1 MMNSFETD
9 SFMASI
15 TVHCPRCNS
24 DHVYRHGKT
33 PAGHVR
39 YRCPVC
45 PHVFQLTYTYEARKP
60 GVKDKIVDRRST
72 AQVFVILLAC
82 SRLVYRHTR
91 LKKLTPRQVT
101 SEKVVLDDVALI
113 CELDEQWAYV
123 GNKQHRH
130 WLWYAFDT
138 KRKRVVAYTFGPRND
153 ETCRHLLSLLSPF
166 QIGFITSDDWGSY
179 AREVPSE
186 MHLTG
191 KIFTQRIE
199 RNHLTLRTRIK
210 RLARK
215 TICFSRSVELHEK
228 VICAFIERHHFN

>member
-1 MMNSFETD
+1 
-9 SFMASI
+9 MASI

-60 GVKDKIVDRRST
+60 GVKDKIVDMAFNGSGVRDT
-72 AQVFVILLAC
+72 ARVLKIGINTVI
-82 SRLVYRHTR
+82 RTP
-91 LKKLTPRQVT
+91 KKLTPRQVT
-101 SEKVVLDDVALI
+101 SEKVVLDDVAHI

-153 ETCRHLLSLLSPF
+153 ETCRRLLSLLSPF

-199 RNHLTLRTRIK
+199 RNNLTLRMRIK

-228 VICAFIERHHFN
+228 VIGAFIERHHFN

>member
-1 MMNSFETD
+1 MPPIGLAGMVGAFETH

-39 YRCPVC
+39 YRCPAC

-60 GVKDKIVDRRST
+60 SVKDK
-72 AQVFVILLAC
+72 
-82 SRLVYRHTR
+82 SRCL
-91 LKKLTPRQVT
+91 
-101 SEKVVLDDVALI
+101 
-113 CELDEQWAYV
+113 C
-123 GNKQHRH
+123 
-130 WLWYAFDT
+130 
-138 KRKRVVAYTFGPRND
+138 ND
-153 ETCRHLLSLLSPF
+153 ETCRRLLNLLSPF

-191 KIFTQRIE
+191 KIFTQHIE
-199 RNHLTLRTRIK
+199 RNNLTLRTRIK

-215 TICFSRSVELHEK
+215 PSASLAPLSSTRKWLVSLSKGTIS
-228 VICAFIERHHFN
+228 ADWRHHHNFMVAETENISISAINKTTKLKYQIKAHHKILKSTYTHIKTK

>member
-191 KIFTQRIE
+191 KCSGLIIPD
-199 RNHLTLRTRIK
+199 
-210 RLARK
+210 
-215 TICFSRSVELHEK
+215 TILGGTV
-228 VICAFIERHHFN
+228 ATMT